1 MVDTADGARPVMP
14 AEPAYSLWLLAE
26 PAAQDRLV
34 DLVEALA
41 PRFGTR
47 AFAPHVT
54 VQGDLRRRLKDV
66 TAAAAALAASLPVQ
80 RVAVRGIEQS
90 THYYRAFYLAF
101 DGFDSFAPLIRRS
114 AEAFGSDDGLS
125 PFPHLSLAY
134 GTLGA
139 DAKAA
144 IARELAAGVPATL
157 TFDRLAVSLS
167 GKSVGIAS
175 WRVLQTFA
183 LAPPA
188 PRS

>member
-1 MVDTADGARPVMP
+1 MVDAADADRAVAG
-14 AEPAYSLWLLAE
+14 AEPVYSLWLLAE
-26 PAAQDRLV
+26 PVAQDRLV
-34 DLVEALA
+34 DMVDTLA
-41 PRFGTR
+41 PRFRTR
-47 AFAPHVT
+47 SFTPHVT
-54 VQGDLRRRLKDV
+54 VQGDLCRRLKDV
-66 TAAAAALAASLPVQ
+66 TAAAAALAASLPAQ

-101 DGFDSFAPLIRRS
+101 DGFDAFAPLIRRS
-114 AEAFGSDDGLS
+114 AAAFGSDDGLS

-134 GTLGA
+134 GTLDA

-144 IARELAAGVPATL
+144 LAREVGAGVPATL

-183 LAPPA
+183 LAPPV
-188 PRS
+188 PHP

>member
-1 MVDTADGARPVMP
+1 MVDAASGQPLA
-14 AEPAYSLWLLAE
+14 AAGPAYSLWLLAE
-26 PAAQDRLV
+26 PVAQDRLV
-34 DLVEALA
+34 DLVDALA
-41 PRFGTR
+41 PRFATR
-47 AFAPHVT
+47 TFVPHVT

-66 TAAAAALAASLPVQ
+66 TTAAAALAASLPVQ

-90 THYYRAFYLAF
+90 MHYYRAFYLAF
-101 DGFDSFAPLIRRS
+101 DGFEAFAPLIRRS
-114 AEAFGSDDGLS
+114 AEAFASDDGLS

-144 IARELAAGVPATL
+144 IAREVAADVPATL

-167 GKSVGIAS
+167 GQSVGIAS
-175 WRVLQTFA
+175 WRVLETFA

-188 PRS
+188 PNP

>member
-1 MVDTADGARPVMP
+1 V
-14 AEPAYSLWLLAE
+14 
-26 PAAQDRLV
+26 AQDRLV
-34 DLVEALA
+34 DLVDTLA
-41 PRFGTR
+41 PRFRTR
-47 AFAPHVT
+47 TFIPHVT
-54 VQGDLRRRLKDV
+54 VQGDLDRRLKDV
-66 TAAAAALAASLPVQ
+66 TALAATLAASLPVQ

-101 DGFDSFAPLIRRS
+101 DGFDAFAPLVRRS
-114 AEAFGSDDGLS
+114 AQASGTDAGLS

-144 IARELAAGVPATL
+144 LAREVAASVPATL

-167 GKSVGIAS
+167 GQSVGIAS

-183 LAPPA
+183 LATPA
-188 PRS
+188 QHP